1 MNKHSTVLNVADF
14 NFDIV
19 NEIIENSI
27 KILKKLKANE
37 ATIIK
42 HGPNYIIV
50 DNGEK
55 IIKYTMGYIDDNA
68 LEITCDSQYLDDLD
82 DYVKILVKEMNKVK
96 PPMLEQFIGGITLA
110 IITIIIIFILYCI

>member
-14 NFDIV
+14 NFDVV
-19 NEIIENSI
+19 NEIIESSI
-27 KILKKLKANE
+27 KILKESKDA
-37 ATIIK
+37 AIIK

-55 IIKYTMGYIDDNA
+55 IIKYTIEYIDDNA

-82 DYVKILVKEMNKVK
+82 DYVKILVEEMNKVK
-96 PPMLEQFIGGITLA
+96 PPMLEKFIGGITLA